1 MGGGKEH
8 GSFEVCWQRQI
19 LSQDKMVTNGCSV
32 MHCPETSG
40 WCHRN
45 YCLLYKVWGIIT
57 FGLHTVGSHVPSSM
71 WAGGKYSIGFL
82 SKNLNTKKNIFILF
96 LFFLVA
102 FLRLSWR
109 VCNLSLICPL
119 LDVLFKPQVDECNCL
134 LCNSVHMCTLKNG
147 CYKKQ
152 TACCSNEVGV
162 LF

>member
-1 MGGGKEH
+1 MQ
-8 GSFEVCWQRQI
+8 CDA
-19 LSQDKMVTNGCSV
+19 LSRNQWV
-32 MHCPETSG
+32 MSQKLL
-40 WCHRN
+40 
-45 YCLLYKVWGIIT
+45 CLLYKVWGIIT

-71 WAGGKYSIGFL
+71 WAGGKYSIRFL
-82 SKNLNTKKNIFILF
+82 SKNLNTKKNIFFLF
-96 LFFLVA
+96 LFFLVD